1 MQHHTVQAPGYS
13 LPTLGPTLPPQQSP
27 QAVLNAERDFERER
41 IREQQIAQQ
50 RYDQE
55 TEMIQQQQREQQQ
68 REQQQREQQQR
79 EQQQRE
85 QQQREQQQQQQQ
97 QQREQQQQQR
107 ELRQSPRENH
117 TGTIPIQQPVASR
130 VPATLH
136 GPNGILNDQHP
147 GVGAAPPP
155 PQAPLGA
162 PSGTG
167 NVFSNGVQATTDNS
181 LRPFAQQVTQPIPP
195 QNLLG
200 FTNAAT
206 PQQLPNGVAALSQG
220 QQPILNVS
228 AWFIRSIAVLHSFI
242 LNFNIPL
249 FSFKDS
255 VHSV

>member
-13 LPTLGPTLPPQQSP
+13 LPTLGPAPPPQQSP
-27 QAVLNAERDFERER
+27 QAALNAERDFERER

-55 TEMIQQQQREQQQ
+55 TEMLQQQQREQQQ
-68 REQQQREQQQR
+68 REQQQRE
-79 EQQQRE
+79 
-85 QQQREQQQQQQQ
+85 
-97 QQREQQQQQR
+97 
-107 ELRQSPRENH
+107 LHQSPRENH
-117 TGTIPIQQPVASR
+117 TSNVPIQQPVASR

-147 GVGAAPPP
+147 GVGAAPLP

-162 PSGTG
+162 PSGPG
-167 NVFSNGVQATTDNS
+167 NVFSNGVQVNTDNS
-181 LRPFAQQVTQPIPP
+181 LRPFAQQVTQAIPP

-206 PQQLPNGVAALSQG
+206 PQQLPNGVVALSQG

-228 AWFIRSIAVLHSFI
+228 A
-242 LNFNIPL
+242 
-249 FSFKDS
+249 
-255 VHSV
+255 